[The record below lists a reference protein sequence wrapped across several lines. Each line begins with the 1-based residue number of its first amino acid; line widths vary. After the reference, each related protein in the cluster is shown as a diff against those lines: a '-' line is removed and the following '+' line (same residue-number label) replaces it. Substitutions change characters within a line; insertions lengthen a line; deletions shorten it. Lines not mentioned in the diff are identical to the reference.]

1 MSGLSPDSS
10 PVALARSLKSPLLY
24 IFFSHF
30 FFTPFVRKNL
40 NSYALGDKERRE
52 GGVTG
57 KRNVYAAL

>member
-1 MSGLSPDSS
+1 M
-10 PVALARSLKSPLLY
+10 ALARSLKSPLLY